1 VRDALLLHRYVR
13 EQSQAAF
20 AEIVQRH
27 RRLVYFTCLREVGDA
42 QMAEDATRSVFLL
55 LARKAPLLTPK
66 PTLAGWLF
74 QAARLTARDALKRE
88 QRRRRWEERAAQ
100 AAQTPHEAPPQQG
113 ALNETLAALRPAE
126 REAVLLRFF
135 EGMSFKEIGAA
146 LGVSEDTAQKRVT
159 RALDRLRALLARHGL
174 VLTGSALA
182 GLLSAEGTR
191 AEPLPPFHLDTSRV
205 PTTGAALSGA
215 HSIAQGVMQT
225 MWMTKAG
232 LTVGVI
238 SPGLVGAGV
247 GTTILKG
254 RAAPPPR
261 QAAGTITIQE
271 IRITGNHHVATSA
284 ILARVKSRPGDVLDD
299 RNLMDDI
306 RLINDMGS
314 FDLVG
319 PFDYSKAGGGR
330 VIVTIPVTEVL
341 KTIPAVPAPLYFEDV
356 RVTGNDRVATAD
368 ILRHVSI
375 KPGAVADKQSKQT
388 LTQEVAAIRAMP
400 GIASAGPYSVD
411 QVGNRVIVTIPV
423 VEKP

>member
-1 VRDALLLHRYVR
+1 
-13 EQSQAAF
+13 
-20 AEIVQRH
+20 
-27 RRLVYFTCLREVGDA
+27 
-42 QMAEDATRSVFLL
+42 
-55 LARKAPLLTPK
+55 
-66 PTLAGWLF
+66 
-74 QAARLTARDALKRE
+74 
-88 QRRRRWEERAAQ
+88 
-100 AAQTPHEAPPQQG
+100 
-113 ALNETLAALRPAE
+113 
-126 REAVLLRFF
+126 
-135 EGMSFKEIGAA
+135 
-146 LGVSEDTAQKRVT
+146 
-159 RALDRLRALLARHGL
+159 
-174 VLTGSALA
+174 
-182 GLLSAEGTR
+182 
-191 AEPLPPFHLDTSRV
+191 
-205 PTTGAALSGA
+205 
-215 HSIAQGVMQT
+215 